1 MDKYKKL
8 LSNTFI
14 FAVGTFSSKLLT
26 FLLMPFYTSILS
38 TAEYGV
44 GDLISQTVYL
54 LIPLATVGINNS
66 IIRFALEKNINK
78 SGVLTTGFVTILIG
92 FAVMC
97 CFAPLLNQISIFTG
111 YTFLVYFFILFSSL
125 HSLFSSFL
133 RSLGYVKLYAFD
145 GIARTLLT
153 ILLNIL
159 FLAVFKMGV
168 AGYVL
173 ATPMADLISSVFLVF
188 TTKLYRHIRLRFIQ
202 KKTAIAML
210 KYSLPLIPT
219 TICSWIINISDRYMI
234 TYMIDTSVSGIYAV
248 ANKIPTIL
256 LVIANIFGDAWQ
268 MSSVEERDPR
278 AREKF
283 FSNVSNMYVSIAF
296 LVGSFLTV
304 FAKVITTM
312 LTTPEFYSAW
322 TYMPIL
328 NMATTFAC
336 LSNFLGSVY
345 MVEKRSLSTFFNIL
359 VGAVLN
365 VVLNFFLIPVYGA
378 QGAAIATFVSYFVMF
393 FIKMIHT
400 RKYVKIKWNF
410 LKLFTNT
417 VIMVMLCVVM
427 LMENEHWILFASL
440 FLLCALLMNV
450 SDLLVGL
457 KKLLKR

>member
-14 FAVGTFSSKLLT
+14 FAIGTFSSKLLT
-26 FLLMPFYTSILS
+26 FLLMPFYTYILS
-38 TAEYGV
+38 TEEYGV

-66 IIRFALEKNINK
+66 IIRFALEKNVNK
-78 SGVLTTGFVTILIG
+78 SGVLTTGFVTILAG

-145 GIARTLLT
+145 GIARTLVT
-153 ILLNIL
+153 ILLNIV
-159 FLAVFKMGV
+159 FLSVFHMGV

-173 ATPMADLISSVFLVF
+173 ATPMADLISSVFLVL
-188 TTKLYRHIRLRFIQ
+188 TTKLYRHIRWRFIQ
-202 KKTAIAML
+202 KKTARAML

-234 TYMIDTSVSGIYAV
+234 TYMIGKDVSGIYAV

-256 LVIANIFGDAWQ
+256 LIIANIFGDAWQ

-283 FSNVSNMYVSIAF
+283 FTNVSNIYVSIAF
-296 LVGSFLTV
+296 LVGSFLTI

-312 LTTPEFYSAW
+312 LASPSFYSAW

-336 LSNFLGSVY
+336 LSNFLGSIY
-345 MVEKRSLSTFFNIL
+345 MVEKRSLSTFYNIL
-359 VGAVLN
+359 IGAALN
-365 VVLNFFLIPVYGA
+365 VAMNFWLIPIFGA
-378 QGAAIATFVSYFVMF
+378 QGAAFATFTSYFVMF
-393 FIKMIHT
+393 LIKIVHT
-400 RKYVKIKWNF
+400 RKYVKIRWNY
-410 LKLFTNT
+410 LKLFTNS
-417 VIMVMLCVVM
+417 VIMGMLCVVM
-427 LMENEHWILFASL
+427 LAQKAHWILFAAL
-440 FLLCALLMNV
+440 FFICALMMNL
-450 SDLLVGL
+450 SDLWAGL

>member
-38 TAEYGV
+38 TGEYGV